1 MKQNFILLII
11 LSVCFAGCKSN
22 PTQAEIKGEI
32 KGLGNDT
39 IYLYSDDE
47 FSEFIEAIPV
57 ADDKFSLTVDMDTT
71 LIQTK
76 LFISDREQY
85 PLYLER
91 GKTIQV
97 KGNTA
102 QPGVYDVKGNKTNEE
117 LTDFMEK
124 LPSTNPTDTMAL
136 RLVEEYMR
144 LNHQSLINIYLLE
157 KYFVE
162 IPSPNLPKI
171 KELIG
176 FMDGSLQDKPYVER
190 LTKLIEENEKSEVNK
205 TAPIFSLPNMDGK
218 RISRSEFRDQYLLL
232 TFWASWSDTCRAYN
246 KEIKSLYKMYPPK
259 TKREKERDER
269 EKNNRN
275 YKKAPELAIVGI
287 SLDLDKQAWQE
298 AVKQDTLKWEQLNDF
313 TGWNSPVVTQYAINE
328 IPYNILMDSRGRI
341 LARGIQGKQL
351 EHKLDSLLKQ
361 TN

>member
-11 LSVCFAGCKSN
+11 LFVCFAGCKNN

-47 FSEFIEAIPV
+47 FSEFIETIPV
-57 ADDKFSLTVDMDTT
+57 ADDKFSLTVDIDTAI
-71 LIQTK
+71 IQTR

-97 KGNTA
+97 KGDIA
-102 QPGVYDVKGNKTNEE
+102 HPGIYDVKGNKTNEE
-117 LTDFMEK
+117 LTAFMEK
-124 LPSTNPTDTMAL
+124 LPSTQPTDTMAI
-136 RLVEEYMR
+136 RLAEEYMH
-144 LNHQSLINIYLLE
+144 LNQQSLINIYLLD
-157 KYFVE
+157 KYFVRT
-162 IPSPNLPKI
+162 PSPDLSKI

-176 FMDGSLQDKPYVER
+176 LMDGSLQDKPYIEQ
-190 LTKLIEENEKSEVNK
+190 LTKFIEENEKSEVNK
-205 TAPIFSLPNMDGK
+205 TAPIFTLPNTEGK
-218 RISRSEFRDQYLLL
+218 RISRSEFRDQFLLL
-232 TFWASWSDTCRAYN
+232 TFWASWSDSCRTYN
-246 KEIKSLYKMYPPK
+246 KELKGLYKTYPPK
-259 TKREKERDER
+259 SKREKERDER

-275 YKKAPELAIVGI
+275 YKKAPELAIVGV
-287 SLDLDKQAWQE
+287 SLDLDKKAWKE

-313 TGWNSPVVTQYAINE
+313 NGWNSPVVTQYAINE

-341 LARGIQGKQL
+341 LARGIRGEELQL
-351 EHKLDSLLKQ
+351 KLDSLLKQ
-361 TN
+361 KK